1 MRAQPEVVKR
11 AFLRSEDEE
20 IEEVMTTK
28 FFFSS
33 MGKTSFN
40 PRVIA
45 EEVLDKVFFLNNL
58 NNCRKSVLVV

>member
-20 IEEVMTTK
+20 VEEVMTTK

-45 EEVLDKVFFLNNL
+45 EEVLDKVFF
-58 NNCRKSVLVV
+58 KII

>member
-1 MRAQPEVVKR
+1 MRAQPEMVKR

-20 IEEVMTTK
+20 IEEVMTTI

-33 MGKTSFN
+33 MGKASFN

-45 EEVLDKVFFLNNL
+45 EDVLDKVFF
-58 NNCRKSVLVV
+58 

>member
-1 MRAQPEVVKR
+1 MRETAIHAAQPEMVKR

-20 IEEVMTTK
+20 IEEVMTTI
-28 FFFSS
+28 FFFSL

-45 EEVLDKVFFLNNL
+45 EEVLDKVFF
-58 NNCRKSVLVV
+58 